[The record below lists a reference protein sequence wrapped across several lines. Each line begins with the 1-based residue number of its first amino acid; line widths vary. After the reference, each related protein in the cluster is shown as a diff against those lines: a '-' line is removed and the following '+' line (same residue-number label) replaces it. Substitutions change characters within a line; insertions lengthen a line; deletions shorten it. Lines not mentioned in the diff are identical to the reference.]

1 MLRDVEV
8 RESVADGLSLQRS
21 RYDIAR
27 SRFVDNAGDGLDAG
41 WSQGSVRES
50 LFANNGDDGLDLGT
64 SEARISGSEFR
75 QMTDKGISVGE
86 RSRASVTDCAVL
98 DSAIGI
104 TSKEDSRV
112 AISNT
117 LIRGNHTGL
126 ALYSDNQ
133 AYGGGFA
140 SVRNSVFSGNVNDMD
155 VAPDSAIEVADVTR
169 ERENTIAR
177 SFSVFLSSLATS
189 GAR

>member
-1 MLRDVEV
+1 M
-8 RESVADGLSLQRS
+8 S
-21 RYDIAR
+21 
-27 SRFVDNAGDGLDAG
+27 
-41 WSQGSVRES
+41 ES

-64 SEARISGSEFR
+64 SEARITTSEFR

-104 TSKEDSRV
+104 ASKEDSRV
-112 AISNT
+112 ALSNT
-117 LIRGNHTGL
+117 QIRGNHTGL
-126 ALYSDNQ
+126 SLYSDNR

-140 SVRNSVFSGNVNDMD
+140 SVRDSIFSGNVNDMD
-155 VAPDSAIEVADVTR
+155 VAEDSTIEVVDITR
-169 ERENTIAR
+169 ERENTVAR
-177 SFSVFLSSLATS
+177 TFGVFLSSLAAS